1 MKAFYDNK
9 PTAFEAVGNGNY
21 LYRWDIKEEEVQHGE
36 HNTKCYVC
44 NEVTVHGKPEYG
56 KCVEAVIRDSY
67 TNEAELSLI
76 NQYNAYQQGVS
87 DDSSVVGEYEEY
99 LAFVASVKVMVK
111 KDIGI
116 EAVEVN
122 RPAVA
127 RLADVARM
135 LTLTVNTMNLT
146 DDEAFR
152 VKSLYPDF
160 TERIGKQLPA
170 GFRLQDGGKLYKVIQ
185 AHTAQADWKPSETP
199 ALYGLVTESHAGTL
213 EDPIPYRHWMLL
225 EQGKYYTENGKTY
238 RCTKSPGA
246 GYGSDLEGLS
256 QFVEPII

>member
-127 RLADVARM
+127 RLADVARL

-160 TERIGKQLPA
+160 TECIGKQLPA

-185 AHTAQADWKPSETP
+185 AHTAQADWKPAATP
-199 ALYGLVTESHAGTL
+199 DLYGLATESHAGTL
-213 EDPIPYRHWMLL
+213 KDPIPYERMLVL
-225 EQGKYYTENGKTY
+225 EAGKYYTQFGVVYK
-238 RCTKSPGA
+238 CVKGSIV
-246 GYGSDLEGLS
+246 GYDADLTELLS
-256 QFVEPII
+256 LLEKV

>member
-127 RLADVARM
+127 RLADVARL

-152 VKSLYPDF
+152 VKSL
-160 TERIGKQLPA
+160 
-170 GFRLQDGGKLYKVIQ
+170 
-185 AHTAQADWKPSETP
+185 
-199 ALYGLVTESHAGTL
+199 
-213 EDPIPYRHWMLL
+213 
-225 EQGKYYTENGKTY
+225 
-238 RCTKSPGA
+238 
-246 GYGSDLEGLS
+246 
-256 QFVEPII
+256 

>member
-127 RLADVARM
+127 RLADVARL

-160 TERIGKQLPA
+160 TECIGKQLPA

-213 EDPIPYRHWMLL
+213 KDPIPYERMMIL
-225 EQGKYYTENGKTY
+225 EQGKYYTQYGVTY
-238 RCTKSPGA
+238 KCVTDSIV
-246 GYGSDLEGLS
+246 GYDADLTDLLALLEK
-256 QFVEPII
+256 V